1 MERTPLNNDHDD
13 NGNNI
18 TDFDAINTLRQTQLS
33 TKRRTSSSKRENE
46 RDARKIRNDNEYP
59 DDR

>member
-18 TDFDAINTLRQTQLS
+18 TDFDAINTLRKTQ
-33 TKRRTSSSKRENE
+33 SSSKNRTSLSRRENE
-46 RDARKIRNDNEYP
+46 REGRKIRNDYEYP

>member
-33 TKRRTSSSKRENE
+33 TKRRTSLSKRENE